1 MKAGCVR
8 MKIVKVK
15 LKNFRGFYGEKEFNF
30 GGKPFVLLSAQN
42 GLGKTSVIDAIEWCL
57 TGSIGRLKEAYDNR
71 STNNTERRKN
81 LDGILKNKNAHEN
94 DFIEVELIYSHDD
107 KEHRL
112 CRRQKKDDLNSEYS
126 EVYLDGKSDFAKK
139 ELERIVDKSFY
150 NYHFCDVQ
158 KSFGIQSKQRKD
170 LPELFT
176 EFITDY
182 RKEKAIAENLEIFA
196 IDAERYKDDLEKSK
210 ISDLKIKTLKNDIKE
225 CRLSTSFMDYPTKKL
240 YIDENCNIENMD
252 KLELDKQLHN
262 LYLCGYYAAEKYL
275 EKIVTNTDTHN
286 LIYKLEE
293 LKRILNI
300 KRNEIE
306 KTLKY
311 HLNINNEAI
320 EKIHNKIQKYKCVN
334 LNIRNIREQL
344 KLVLEFDDNK
354 NVNNF
359 FNKLL
364 GEIDVKEKEISDLE
378 KNIKHLTA
386 GNNILMGFSALLAQ
400 KENIVKYQEKSKVC
414 PVCGSEKFG
423 DLQSDQILVNA
434 EQYINNNNKL
444 VNEKNIRKV
453 EIEKDVKL
461 LYNNLIQNVS
471 NILKEK
477 VDSLEE
483 QKRRLEYLKDYTKDY
498 FSIINQLSTS
508 NENVCSK
515 ESLTTIEHI
524 QGRIDLLN
532 KNLLSKE
539 DVNECRKK
547 YKDILKVIGYNFAN
561 EEELTTVMRIRE
573 FVKDSPKDVY
583 FDYSLFVQKI
593 NAINNTK
600 NNQKYMEKLKELNKC
615 LEQNNEITKT
625 QERYDIVCSKARER
639 SKKIIDLV
647 NELTKLEYESIGPE
661 LKKYYKKLARVDS
674 LNTIK
679 IVSEEGQIS
688 IIDEQGKN
696 IVNILSNG
704 QLGIFIL
711 AYFFSGITKRSEKEN
726 CKVYFI
732 DDLTACMDDVNM
744 LSFLDL
750 LKYQLLGGKNI
761 DQLFFST
768 CDDRICRL
776 LKYKLDGCGIEYCE
790 IGEQDFCSVV

>member
-1 MKAGCVR
+1 MKAGCVM
-8 MKIVKVK
+8 MKIIKVK
-15 LKNFRGFYGEKEFNF
+15 LKNFRGFYREKEFEF

-71 STNNTERRKN
+71 STNNIERRKN
-81 LDGILKNKNAHEN
+81 LDGILKNKKAEEN
-94 DFIEVELIYSHDD
+94 DFVEVELIYSYGD
-107 KEHRL
+107 KEHKL
-112 CRRQKKDDLNSEYS
+112 YRRQKKDDLNSEYS
-126 EVYLDGKSDFAKK
+126 EVYLDGKTDFAKK
-139 ELERIVDKSFY
+139 ELEKIVDKSFY

-182 RKEKAIAENLEIFA
+182 SKEKAIAENLKIFA
-196 IDAERYKDDLEKSK
+196 TDAEKYREDLEKSK
-210 ISDLKIKTLKNDIKE
+210 ISDSKIESLENDIKE
-225 CRLSTSFMDYPTKKL
+225 YNLTENFMIYPAKKI
-240 YIDENCNIENMD
+240 YYDEDCNVENMD
-252 KLELDKQLHN
+252 KLELDKQLQS
-262 LYLCGYYAAEKYL
+262 LYCCGYKVAGTYL
-275 EKIVTNTDTHN
+275 NKIVADADTRNTI
-286 LIYKLEE
+286 LKLEE
-293 LKRILNI
+293 LKGILNI
-300 KRNEIE
+300 KKNEIE
-306 KTLKY
+306 KALKY
-311 HLNINNEAI
+311 HLNINDEAI
-320 EKIHNKIQKYKCVN
+320 EEIDNKIQKYKNIN
-334 LNIRNIREQL
+334 LNVNNIREKL
-344 KLVLEFDDNK
+344 KILLKIDNST
-354 NVNNF
+354 VINNF
-359 FNKLL
+359 CNELIDKIDTNEEKLKDL
-364 GEIDVKEKEISDLE
+364 EKEIQ
-378 KNIKHLTA
+378 HLTA
-386 GNNILMGFSALLAQ
+386 GNNILSGLSVLLAQ

-483 QKRRLEYLKDYTKDY
+483 QKRRLEYFKDYTKDY

-508 NENVCSK
+508 NKGFFSA
-515 ESLTTIEHI
+515 ESLITVKSV
-524 QGRIDLLN
+524 QSKIDLLN
-532 KNLLSKE
+532 RNLLYIQDINQYRE
-539 DVNECRKK
+539 K
-547 YKDILKVIGYNFAN
+547 YKDILKIIGYNFVN
-561 EEELTTVMRIRE
+561 EEETTTAIRIKE
-573 FVKDSPKDVY
+573 LAKGSPKDVD

-593 NAINNTK
+593 NALNSIK
-600 NNQKYMEKLKELNKC
+600 NNHKHIEKVNELKNYIEINKA
-615 LEQNNEITKT
+615 ITKK
-625 QERYDIVCSKARER
+625 QERYNRVYNIAMER
-639 SKKIIDLV
+639 SKEIVDLI
-647 NELTKLEYESIGPE
+647 NELSKLEYESIGPN

-674 LNTIK
+674 LGAIK
-679 IVSEEGQIS
+679 IISEEGQLS

-790 IGEQDFCSVV
+790 IGEQDFCSIV